1 MAESEKRPMVGKT
14 EIVNDL
20 AEKLGESKKRSGEIL
35 TAVLDVI
42 TDYMKEGKGVRLI
55 PFGNF
60 TIVHR
65 DAREGRRPGAKGTD
79 EAKIMIPARDVPVFK
94 AGKALKDAVKPSQ
107 EACACKGKKK

>member
-60 TIVHR
+60 SIVTR
-65 DAREGRRPGAKGTD
+65 NAREGRRPGAKD
-79 EAKIMIPARDVPVFK
+79 PNEPKIMIPARDVPVFK
-94 AGKALKDAVKPSQ
+94 AGKALKDAVKEAK